1 MTMQLG
7 NCSALKSLQ
16 ELPIRFALQ
25 CGVLC
30 WLVPLVFHFSAC
42 THMHGGMYI
51 RMVHTVSTWYTCS
64 HSTLQVLPVVFA
76 VSATLTSSALEF
88 SVKEMDFGCVG
99 IHESV
104 LSSIGITNTSLLV
117 QEIGFVNVPDV
128 RVVCAGEHRQCG
140 AELGV
145 NGLRVGRSAGV
156 TVVM

>member
-1 MTMQLG
+1 M
-7 NCSALKSLQ
+7 
-16 ELPIRFALQ
+16 R
-25 CGVLC
+25 
-30 WLVPLVFHFSAC
+30 
-42 THMHGGMYI
+42 
-51 RMVHTVSTWYTCS
+51 
-64 HSTLQVLPVVFA
+64 
-76 VSATLTSSALEF
+76 
-88 SVKEMDFGCVG
+88 EMDFGCVG

-140 AELGV
+140 VELGV